1 MLSGQV
7 SPRDGINGV
16 FWPTRNPVAE
26 RKEQRARGGEQGAES
41 LKSQSSK
48 SEVRNKLRKI
58 RRTGAF
64 NRSSTR
70 GARLAW
76 EFGDSKLFRA
86 SIFGFGLRSEEGKC
100 LTSSAERRMERSELP

>member
-26 RKEQRARGGEQGAES
+26 RKEHRARGGEQGAES

-58 RRTGAF
+58 RRTDAF
-64 NRSSTR
+64 KRRPDTW
-70 GARLAW
+70 ARW
-76 EFGDSKLFRA
+76 FREFGDSKLFRA
-86 SIFGFGLRSEEGKC
+86 SIFGFRIAQRGGQ
-100 LTSSAERRMERSELP
+100 TPNVERRTS